1 MARAARAAFDDGPVT
16 VKVIAWRDTPG
27 AGDLYD
33 ALVDARRQC
42 GGWGFAGG
50 GRRSLLV
57 LGVSVDGRELGSHYD
72 GRAFDRFEA
81 ARDGVELD
89 GMGPAFG
96 NGAWTDGRSPASMA
110 MPTPTPRRG
119 PPTTPATGRT
129 TSRDG
134 PSGDKLD
141 DAGTSDG
148 VDVPGW
154 ALGLPVGLAAL
165 GGAGWGAT
173 RVRRRLK
180 ERAAARAALGA
191 ATSAMAQ
198 AWFELDESDEL
209 IDARVA
215 ALPPVSDSVADR
227 IRAEHAQAVTTR
239 DAADRDLPAAL
250 RQHTDAAIAESAARR
265 GAPSDP

>member
-1 MARAARAAFDDGPVT
+1 MAVVAAGASWGLAAPAHAAGGLCDPGVVFDGADVLDDRVVARAARAAFDDGRVT

-96 NGAWTDGRSPASMA
+96 NGAWTDGMVAGLDGYADAYASQGSSYD
-110 MPTPTPRRG
+110 PGDWPDDFP
-119 PPTTPATGRT
+119 
-129 TSRDG
+129 DG
-134 PSGDKLD
+134 LSGDELD

-154 ALGLPVGLAAL
+154 ALGCPSGSRPSAAP
-165 GGAGWGAT
+165 AG
-173 RVRRRLK
+173 VRR
-180 ERAAARAALGA
+180 AY
-191 ATSAMAQ
+191 
-198 AWFELDESDEL
+198 
-209 IDARVA
+209 V
-215 ALPPVSDSVADR
+215 VV
-227 IRAEHAQAVTTR
+227 
-239 DAADRDLPAAL
+239 
-250 RQHTDAAIAESAARR
+250 
-265 GAPSDP
+265 